1 MSTVAQVTDGVVTS
15 GINEALTAEKTTGSG
30 SALGKDAFLQLLVAE
45 MENQDPLNSQDNSTE
60 YIAQLATFSE
70 LESMQ
75 NLQSTA
81 ENMNYQSMLGKTV
94 TMDVEGNMITGQVDD
109 IVIQS
114 TGTKFKIDGEYYDA
128 DKLYQVYDSDYL
140 AAYTKASNIIK
151 VMKELPKNPYE
162 ATKEQMDS
170 FGTIASSYV
179 KMSDYEKSYLTDE
192 VKAQMDAYVKE
203 YERQKGESLDPQKA
217 MVEKITKESQKTQ
230 DLLTQMLAAQSAT
243 GKAVTDSGAEATK
256 AIKDL
261 QDALTKLEN
270 EVAAAGASGNANSSS
285 EDEEDEVTEE
295 MLDAILGTSQT
306 E

>member
-140 AAYTKASNIIK
+140 AAYTKASNIVK

-270 EVAAAGASGNANSSS
+270 EVAAAGATGNANSSS

>member
-270 EVAAAGASGNANSSS
+270 EVAAAGATGNANSSS